1 VNTIEKSKKRTVLGS
16 LDKLTEQMS
25 SLLEIDHPCAR
36 RYIADARR
44 MVEVSKLMLC
54 MARLY
59 PEL

>member
-1 VNTIEKSKKRTVLGS
+1 VNTIQKSKKGTVLGS
-16 LDKLTEQMS
+16 LDKLTEQMP
-25 SLLEIDHPCAR
+25 SLLEIDHPCAQ

-44 MVEVSKLMLC
+44 KVEVSKLLLC